1 MICHPSYSAFIVMR
15 LSHFLFLF
23 LIIVTSQS
31 CVYRMDIPQG
41 NRVDADKLEQ
51 LKIGMTRKQVEF
63 LLGKAAI
70 NDPYH
75 ADKAHYIYYL
85 YKGEKQQSEQKTMTL
100 TYDKDTLVDIEGNL

>member
-1 MICHPSYSAFIVMR
+1 
-15 LSHFLFLF
+15 
-23 LIIVTSQS
+23 
-31 CVYRMDIPQG
+31 MDIPQG

-75 ADKAHYIYYL
+75 ADKAYYIYYL
-85 YKGEKQQSEQKTMTL
+85 YKGEEQQSEEKTMTL
-100 TYDKDTLVDIEGNL
+100 TYNDNTLVNIEGTL